1 MNYEVISTGSKG
13 NALLIENE
21 ILIDCGV
28 SYRKLKE
35 KPIKLI
41 LLTHEHKD
49 HFQPKTIQRL
59 HKEHPLIR
67 FVVPPKLA
75 HALLKTGVD
84 ISVTDI
90 IKAGEIANYN
100 GRKFMPFDLIHDV
113 PNVGWWGKMTSGE
126 TLCYITDTGYL
137 DHLQSEEVKRLKNLD
152 YYFIEANYREQE
164 IIKRIEYK
172 LSHGEYCYETR
183 VKETH
188 LSREQAELFLDN
200 KTKEG
205 SKVIFIHQHEDK

>member
-35 KPIKLI
+35 KSIKLI

-75 HALLKTGVD
+75 PTLLKTGVD

-113 PNVGWWGKMTSGE
+113 PNIGWWCKLPTGE
-126 TLCYITDTGYL
+126 RFCYITDTGQLNHL
-137 DHLQSEEVKRLKNLD
+137 DKKIVEQLENLD
-152 YYFIEANYREQE
+152 YYFIESNYKEND
-164 IIKRIEYK
+164 IIRKIEEK
-172 LSHGEYCYETR
+172 LSQGEYCYETR
-183 VKETH
+183 VMETH
-188 LSREQAELFLDN
+188 LSREQAEAFLN
-200 KTKEG
+200 GKMKEG